1 LSSGIASPAMEP
13 ADVAVVGGGILGVS
27 VAYWLAARYSGRFVV
42 LERERRVAE
51 HTSRR
56 NTGVVHRPFYLHP
69 KKRRVFARAAQVS
82 YGLWKRYAAEKHLP
96 WAEVGTLEVALDDS
110 QLGVLDTY
118 LDWALENGMAPGEV
132 EVLDGR
138 EARRR
143 EPNVRCAGAIHSKTD
158 TCVDYRSFTE
168 ALKADAEGLGVQFLF
183 GKNVRE
189 VITTGGDLEVWLQD
203 AAEPLRARLLVN
215 CAGGDAVDVAHS
227 AGVGLE
233 YTDIHF
239 RGEYWVVDEKA
250 KDLASRNLYSVPR
263 HKDMPFLDPH
273 WVVRASGGREI
284 GPNAV
289 PVPRSYQYEGFHI
302 LDWIGKLLEPP
313 VENKV
318 RLLINPEF
326 VNLSAAEMLSSLSK
340 GEMLGRVQR
349 FLPALKEEHLVAPGT
364 AGVRSQVIDRTG
376 ALAREA
382 IEVPGPHSYH
392 VLNYNSPGA
401 TGAPAYAAYLVDRL
415 AARGDLDHV
424 RKTPKP
430 QRIWDWEPVSKAMGL
445 AA

>member
-1 LSSGIASPAMEP
+1 MES
-13 ADVAVVGGGILGVS
+13 ADVAVVGGGILGTS

-42 LERERRVAE
+42 LEKERQVAE

-82 YGLWKRYAAEKHLP
+82 YGLWKRYAVEKGLP
-96 WAEVGTLEVALDDS
+96 WAEVGTYEVALDDS
-110 QLGVLDTY
+110 QFEILDTY
-118 LDWALENGMAPGEV
+118 SAWALENGMAPGEV

-138 EARRR
+138 EVRRR
-143 EPNVRCAGAIHSKTD
+143 EPNVRCAGAILSKTD
-158 TCVDYRSFTE
+158 TCVDYRAFTQ
-168 ALKADAEGLGVQFLF
+168 ALKADAEALGVQFLF
-183 GKNVRE
+183 GKNVQE
-189 VITTGGDLEVWLQD
+189 VNAYTGDVEVLFTGGG
-203 AAEPLRARLLVN
+203 EPLRARLLVN
-215 CAGGDAVDVAHS
+215 CAGGDAVDVAHAS
-227 AGVGLE
+227 GVGLE

-239 RGEYWVVDEKA
+239 RGEYWVVDPRV

-273 WVVRASGGREI
+273 WIVRVNGGREI

-289 PVPRSYQYEGFHI
+289 PVPRSYQYEGLRV
-302 LDWIGKLLEPP
+302 LDWFGKLLEPP

-318 RLLINPEF
+318 RLLTNPEF
-326 VNLSAAEMLSSLSK
+326 VNLSLAELLSSISK

-349 FLPALKEEHLVAPGT
+349 FLPALKEEHLVSRGT
-364 AGVRSQVIDRTG
+364 AGVRSQVIERNG

-382 IEVPGPHSYH
+382 IEVPGPYSYH

-415 AARGDLDHV
+415 ASRGDLDCV
-424 RKTPKP
+424 RKNPKP
-430 QRIWDWEPVSKAMGL
+430 QKVWDWEPVSKAMGL